1 LPSYKIA
8 QENAR
13 YMISVYTPTAIEYTT
28 SFRQIFLIIDYL
40 SKLETNL
47 SYAEDK
53 FSKSLIKYV
62 VELKDEFKK
71 VVGTERLH
79 DNKNQYIR
87 FLEAQHTGSFF
98 GPEKDKKFV
107 EYRDLQERL
116 EDVKKEVIA
125 DSYTVSYYGSLA
137 MLAQAQRHRTLR
149 YTMLLREPGQYGFYI
164 PEIIK
169 DAGNKCIDEW
179 INDITKVAYCVPQG
193 TMVRITEQGIFE
205 DFILKCKER
214 LCGRAQLEVMLQTKE
229 TCKKFIDNKDNL
241 SLCNQEL
248 LDDST
253 EYDMI
258 SEKDKVC
265 ARCRFTDFNC
275 TEGCKWGP
283 GEALTRLV

>member
-1 LPSYKIA
+1 
-8 QENAR
+8 
-13 YMISVYTPTAIEYTT
+13 
-28 SFRQIFLIIDYL
+28 
-40 SKLETNL
+40 
-47 SYAEDK
+47 
-53 FSKSLIKYV
+53 
-62 VELKDEFKK
+62 
-71 VVGTERLH
+71 
-79 DNKNQYIR
+79 
-87 FLEAQHTGSFF
+87 
-98 GPEKDKKFV
+98 
-107 EYRDLQERL
+107 
-116 EDVKKEVIA
+116 
-125 DSYTVSYYGSLA
+125 
-137 MLAQAQRHRTLR
+137 
-149 YTMLLREPGQYGFYI
+149 MLLREPGQYGFYI

-169 DAGNKCIDEW
+169 DAGNKYIDEW

-193 TMVRITEQGIFE
+193 TMVRITEQGVFE

-229 TCKKFIDNKDNL
+229 TCQKFIDNKDNL